1 MHRIVAPKI
10 IPIDEHALDQ
20 SLIDKDALE
29 VIFQLQNEG
38 HVAYLVGGGV
48 RDLLLGKT
56 PKDFDISTSAKPEE
70 IKRIFGR
77 RCLLIGKRFRLAH
90 LRYDKKILEVSTF
103 RSGDLE
109 SSTLIVRD
117 NRFGTPE
124 EDVLRRDFTINALFY
139 DPKTHTI
146 LDYVEGVP
154 DIKKGILRT
163 IGDPYVRFKQDPVRM
178 IRLLKFLARFGFDIE
193 QKTMRALCSCKEEIL
208 KSAPARILEE
218 LFKMLESASAERFFR
233 VMKAHDFLDILF
245 PCFHHFFTSPYAE
258 RGFEYL
264 NAIDTL
270 TAKHQNQIDR
280 NVLFCSL
287 IFPILEC
294 ELEMLSS
301 DRGKP
306 ISFTEI
312 MQLSHSLLQGINSS
326 SFAHFP
332 KKLLAITH
340 YILSMQFKLTPLT
353 QRTKLSH
360 RTLMHE
366 DFPKAVDFL
375 HIRSTIHP
383 ELDAQYR
390 QIAKELE
397 HDYS

>member
-1 MHRIVAPKI
+1 MNLKL
-10 IPIDEHALDQ
+10 IPVDEHALDQ
-20 SLIDKDALE
+20 NLIDKDALN
-29 VIFQLQNEG
+29 VINQLQKEG

-56 PKDFDISTSAKPEE
+56 PKDFDISTSALPEE

-77 RCLLIGKRFRLAH
+77 RCILIGKRFRLAH
-90 LRYDKKILEVSTF
+90 LRFDKKILEVSTF

-124 EDVLRRDFTINALFY
+124 EDVMRRDFTINALFY

-146 LDYVEGVP
+146 LDYVDGVS
-154 DIKKGILRT
+154 DIKQGVLRT
-163 IGDPYVRFKQDPVRM
+163 IGDPYARFKQDPVRM
-178 IRLLKFLARFGFDIE
+178 LRLLKFLARFGFDIE
-193 QKTMRALCSCKEEIL
+193 PKTMRAMTTCKEEIL

-245 PCFHHFFTSPYAE
+245 PCFHHFLTGPFAE

-270 TAKHQNQIDR
+270 HIKYQKDIDR
-280 NVLFCSL
+280 NVLFCAL

-301 DRGKP
+301 DRGRP

-312 MQLSHSLLQGINSS
+312 MQLSDSLLQGINSS

-332 KKLLAITH
+332 RKLLSVTH
-340 YILSMQFKLTPLT
+340 YILSMQFKLTPLL
-353 QRTKLSH
+353 QKKKLSP

-366 DFPKAVDFL
+366 DFPKALEFL
-375 HIRSTIHP
+375 HVRSKIHP
-383 ELDAQYR
+383 ELDTQYR
-390 QIAKELE
+390 QIVKEINISELKTL
-397 HDYS
+397 